1 MAPLR
6 KWKSDLCVIGFRPTR
21 KFLMLGTFFTP
32 RLHLSLLLC
41 VSFCASSTCLYVEF
55 SHFKNR
61 LPLFLLISIPVKFF
75 SVFLYIE
82 FLVFCISILIHI
94 FTCLFSYSGICTH
107 IILYFLLLIIL
118 ILYQLLYEPLL
129 GGYGKHVKY
138 HKRKHATFT

>member
-1 MAPLR
+1 
-6 KWKSDLCVIGFRPTR
+6 
-21 KFLMLGTFFTP
+21 MLGKFFTP
-32 RLHLSLLLC
+32 RLHLSLLPC
-41 VSFCASSTCLYVEF
+41 VSFCASSTSLNVEF

-61 LPLFLLISIPVKFF
+61 LPLFLLITIPVKFF
-75 SVFLYIE
+75 SVFQYIE
-82 FLVFCISILIHI
+82 FLVFCTSIFNSHFSLRFILI
-94 FTCLFSYSGICTH
+94 LWD